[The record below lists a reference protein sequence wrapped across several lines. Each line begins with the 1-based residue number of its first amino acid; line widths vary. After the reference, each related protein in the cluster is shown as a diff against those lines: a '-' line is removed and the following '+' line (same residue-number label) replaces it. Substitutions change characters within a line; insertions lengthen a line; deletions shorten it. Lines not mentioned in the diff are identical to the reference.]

1 MLTNQPWMK
10 GIYDLNIERIQASE
24 EGRDLT
30 SVEKEL
36 DSLCEDP
43 RNPLLYKRAEEL
55 YDTIQTL
62 PLKAGY
68 PYVEPNTIADIH
80 AQCGTAASLPP
91 MTLSK
96 EALYD
101 RILGAWLA
109 RCAGCLFGQP
119 VEGWYR
125 RRIQGFLHDSGNLPV
140 TRYMSS
146 EIPDALREKYD
157 VRDDGGPYGA
167 KYKNWINH
175 VDAMPEDDD
184 INYTVIALKLM
195 ELRGRDFTP
204 EQVGEEWLASLPLL
218 RTCTAERIAYINL
231 ANLVL
236 PPLSA
241 VKHNPYR
248 EWIGAQIRGDLFGY
262 VNPGDPKTAADMAFR
277 DASISHVKNGIYG
290 EMYVASMIAA
300 AFATDDPARI
310 VRAGMEQIPQ
320 KSRLYE
326 KLNILIMGWELGK
339 TLKMFLADFYREYD
353 ETIPHNWCH
362 TIPNALLVTAGLLYH
377 GMDFVPS
384 MAFGTTAGFDTDCNS
399 ATIASVIGA
408 AKGAMALPQEWFF
421 PLNNMAY
428 TCVSSYGHMSITDLA
443 KRTLALAK
451 Q

>member
-1 MLTNQPWMK
+1 MLAHQPWMK
-10 GIYDLNIERIQASE
+10 GLYDLAIERIQAAE

-36 DSLCEDP
+36 DALCQDTK
-43 RNPLLYKRAEEL
+43 NPLLYKRAEAL
-55 YDTIQTL
+55 YDEIQAL
-62 PLKAGY
+62 PPRADY
-68 PYVEPNTIADIH
+68 PYVEPDIITDIR
-80 AQCGTAASLPP
+80 AQRGPAVSLPP
-91 MTLSK
+91 VTLSR

-125 RRIQGFLHDSGNLPV
+125 GRIQGFLNESGNLPV
-140 TRYMSS
+140 TWYMSS
-146 EIPDALREKYD
+146 DVPAVLKEKYD
-157 VRDDGGPYGA
+157 VRDEGGPYGA
-167 KYKNWINH
+167 RYKNWINH

-184 INYTVIALKLM
+184 TSYTVFALKLM

-218 RTCTAERIAYINL
+218 RTCTAERMAYINL

-262 VNPGDPKTAADMAFR
+262 VNPGDPETAADMAFR

-290 EMYVASMIAA
+290 EMYAAAMIAA
-300 AFATDDPARI
+300 AFAADDPALI
-310 VRAGMEQIPQ
+310 VKAGMGQIPQ
-320 KSRLYE
+320 KSRLHE
-326 KLNILIMGWELGK
+326 KLNALLTGWERGV
-339 TLKMFLADFYREYD
+339 TLEMFLKDFYQEYD
-353 ETIPHNWCH
+353 ETNPHHWCH

-408 AKGAMALPQEWFF
+408 AKGASALPQKWFA
-421 PLNNMAY
+421 PLQDTVR
-428 TCVSSYGHMSITDLA
+428 TCVAGYSRMAITDLA
-443 KRTLALAK
+443 QRTLALVK
-451 Q
+451 